1 MILTHLQGN
10 REIYDTI
17 NSLARRSSESPTALF
32 IKDDYPFWA
41 ANGESDSSGKLFLI
55 DKNYKVKPVFLDDYI
70 GRDFIFTHSHVLA
83 HLLSYSL
90 TDIGIDR
97 THIVD
102 VRICSDDMAEFMPV
116 PFEESQE
123 YLIKV

>member
-1 MILTHLQGN
+1 MLRTHSLTHLQGN

-17 NSLARRSSESPTALF
+17 NCLARCSSESPTALF

-70 GRDFIFTHSHVLA
+70 GRDFVLTHSPVLT
-83 HLLSYSL
+83 YSL
-90 TDIGIDR
+90 THSL
-97 THIVD
+97 T
-102 VRICSDDMAEFMPV
+102 
-116 PFEESQE
+116 
-123 YLIKV
+123 